1 MHFRYSRLKW
11 LKCWEHDHLL
21 QIRFAVLFYTRL
33 LLSQAEWF
41 ISSFLPHAWDLS
53 NMSGKDDSLHTE
65 GQTGGGGGQR
75 GGLIVRRYRQIT
87 MLVSIFL
94 STLEFALRFVSMSKH
109 MYSRAKRLSGWGGYD
124 YCHHWLKLLNCQL
137 FIAASLIEMTDEI
150 AVVLADHTG
159 VLGYVEECLIMISR
173 LTLIIWHASHYERL
187 LCSAYMH
194 FSAALASVDFT
205 CHFAQFHVSM

>member
-1 MHFRYSRLKW
+1 
-11 LKCWEHDHLL
+11 
-21 QIRFAVLFYTRL
+21 
-33 LLSQAEWF
+33 
-41 ISSFLPHAWDLS
+41 
-53 NMSGKDDSLHTE
+53 
-65 GQTGGGGGQR
+65 
-75 GGLIVRRYRQIT
+75 
-87 MLVSIFL
+87 
-94 STLEFALRFVSMSKH
+94 
-109 MYSRAKRLSGWGGYD
+109 
-124 YCHHWLKLLNCQL
+124 
-137 FIAASLIEMTDEI
+137 MTDEI